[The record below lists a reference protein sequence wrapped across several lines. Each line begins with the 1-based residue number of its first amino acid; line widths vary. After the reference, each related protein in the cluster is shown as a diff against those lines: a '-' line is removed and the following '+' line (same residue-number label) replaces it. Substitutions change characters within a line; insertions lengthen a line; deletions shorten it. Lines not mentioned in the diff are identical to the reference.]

1 MQKCMGKAFI
11 KAIDKHELLLTM
23 QVLFTEYKTFWLLLQ
38 EIIKTE
44 EDNDKIPDSEEL
56 ISEKK
61 KEKQTKILENHI
73 LNI

>member
-1 MQKCMGKAFI
+1 MGKTFI

>member
-1 MQKCMGKAFI
+1 MGKAFI